1 MSTLWRYRKLF
12 ILAGFLLVIFGTAL
26 AQLPKLPKP
35 PIDITEKIPSLDKIL
50 KGEPPIS
57 TSIKDAKTGIPFLDR
72 FDPDYYTPMNALPQN
87 DRGAFHLVYPG
98 LYALDVESYCL
109 RAGTYAPTEGDGH
122 LYAPLKGPHADIVQH
137 IVQKSFSHSEIPQR
151 DIQVLL
157 WAIIAR
163 TKLSDMSQKMQMIAA
178 KLLSP
183 KEMFELNGGAL
194 ELVPKSEREKAF
206 AKVPAQVREIL
217 EAEAQLREQLTQG
230 QDNYEELESIA
241 VRFGAAPRGE
251 GSREIPRGRWSYHP
265 DGYFIRMM
273 PRGYKVTEIHL
284 YVPEQFTVQRD
295 DAGRITLLADK
306 RGNRIEMEYDDT
318 VGLLT
323 FRGDSH
329 VRGYAFRSVRFVQ
342 RRVVLPEVVFDL
354 EATWENAGW
363 TLVGVPSG
371 KNMLLAITKAGSRDR
386 YTNPSSRYDWAEE
399 HKKQL
404 QVLDKVLKPK
414 DDMRDIMDIAHITLA
429 LDKLLS
435 TTSTQGHAW
444 APGHVGLACK
454 AWQYAFTE
462 RQGMYV
468 WGCSVPSEYREGWL
482 KGILHTLE
490 SLLHGFAFAL
500 PDDEDK
506 IPWFDPS
513 GGPAA
518 PGNTS
523 GQRIEPSGRQRGSK
537 QDCQALNKELSEE
550 ERLLN
555 AFQDSQLQ
563 KKAIDEGWSVD
574 EYYDKV
580 KENTLGGKGSSPGDW
595 ESPMG
600 TDPTNCEIQYNWG
613 GSANATLQEYIRRF
627 GAIAGPILF
636 RAHQAHE
643 QTHRQQCMD
652 MGPSRFQSAGATIEG
667 FSGFEQEAYKNG
679 IEEKKKGK
687 QELGCE

>member
-1 MSTLWRYRKLF
+1 MKMHLRNCLF
-12 ILAGFLLVIFGTAL
+12 YALSVFLFVVTGIGL

-35 PIDITEKIPSLDKIL
+35 PIDIIDKMPSLDRIL
-50 KGEPPIS
+50 KSEPPIS

-72 FDPDYYTPMNALPQN
+72 FDPADYTPMNALPQN
-87 DRGAFHLVYPG
+87 DKGAFHLLYPG

-109 RAGTYAPTEGDGH
+109 RAGTYAPTKGDGH
-122 LYAPLKGPHADIVQH
+122 LYAPLKGQHADIVQH
-137 IVQKSFSHSEIPQR
+137 VVQKSYSHSEIPQR

-194 ELVPKSEREKAF
+194 EIVPKSERDKAF
-206 AKVPAQVREIL
+206 AKVPAQVRQIL

-230 QDNYEELESIA
+230 QDDYEELENIA
-241 VRFGAAPRGE
+241 VRFGAAPIGE
-251 GSREIPRGRWSYHP
+251 GSREIPRGQWSYHP

-284 YVPEQFTVQRD
+284 YVPEKFTIKRD
-295 DAGRITLLADK
+295 DAGRITLLADN
-306 RGNRIEMEYDDT
+306 RGNRIEVEYDDT

-323 FRGDSH
+323 FRGDPH
-329 VRGYAFRSVRFVQ
+329 VRGYVFGSVRFVQ
-342 RRVVLPEVVFDL
+342 RRVVLPEVAFDL
-354 EATWENAGW
+354 EATWDNAGW
-363 TLVGVPSG
+363 TLVGVPSPED
-371 KNMLLAITKAGSRDR
+371 MLLVITEVGTRDR
-386 YTNPSSRYDWAEE
+386 YTRPSSRYEWAKK
-399 HKKQL
+399 HKEYL
-404 QVLDKVLKPK
+404 QSLDKLLKPK
-414 DDMRDIMDIAHITLA
+414 DEMNDIMDIAHITLA
-429 LDKLLS
+429 LEELMS
-435 TTSTQGHAW
+435 RTPTQGRAW
-444 APGHVGLACK
+444 APGHVGLAYR

-468 WGCSVPSEYREGWL
+468 WGCAVPSEHREGWL
-482 KGILHTLE
+482 RDILHALE

-500 PDDEDK
+500 PGGGDK
-506 IPWFDPS
+506 IPWFDPA

-523 GQRIEPSGRQRGSK
+523 GQRIEPSGRQKGNK
-537 QDCQALNKELSEE
+537 QDCNALNKELKEE
-550 ERLLN
+550 QRLLE
-555 AFQDSQLQ
+555 AFEDSELQ
-563 KKAIDEGWSVD
+563 RKAMDEDWSVD

-580 KENTLGGKGSSPGDW
+580 KENALGGKGSSPGDW

-613 GSANATLQEYIRRF
+613 GSADATLQEYIKIF
-627 GAIAGPILF
+627 GSVAGPLLF

-667 FSGFEQEAYKNG
+667 FSGFEQEAYKKG

-687 QELGCE
+687 QEAGCE